1 MVSILEIGFQAM
13 HQRKKKKKRLL
24 ELWQMGRMK
33 DSVSEEEEEEEEE
46 RIVVRIRANG
56 KE

>member
-1 MVSILEIGFQAM
+1 MELILEIEFQAA

-33 DSVSEEEEEEEEE
+33 DGVSKEEEEG
-46 RIVVRIRANG
+46 VAVRIRANG
-56 KE
+56 K

>member
-33 DSVSEEEEEEEEE
+33 DSVSEEEEEEEE